1 MNINNITL
9 ILKKFFKK
17 YLLLR
22 IRNFTSKQNNAYL
35 IKRNELL
42 NEKSIS
48 EVNKDRT
55 TIKNQNIK
63 KILKKRLLNSSRFFI
78 IEYIKKVK
86 EPKAT
91 IKFE

>member
-1 MNINNITL
+1 MNINNVTL

-22 IRNFTSKQNNAYL
+22 IKNFTSKQNNAYL

-63 KILKKRLLNSSRFFI
+63 KILKKGLLNSSRLFI

>member
-22 IRNFTSKQNNAYL
+22 IKNFTSKQNNAYL

-63 KILKKRLLNSSRFFI
+63 KILKKGLLNSSRFFI
-78 IEYIKKVK
+78 IEYKKKVK

>member
-22 IRNFTSKQNNAYL
+22 IKNFTSKQNNAYL

>member
-22 IRNFTSKQNNAYL
+22 IKNFTSKQNKAYL

-63 KILKKRLLNSSRFFI
+63 KILKKGLLNSSRFFI
-78 IEYIKKVK
+78 IEYKKKVK

>member
-22 IRNFTSKQNNAYL
+22 IKNFISKQNNAYL

-42 NEKSIS
+42 NEKRIS

-63 KILKKRLLNSSRFFI
+63 KILKKRLLNSSRLFI

-86 EPKAT
+86 EPTAT

>member
-22 IRNFTSKQNNAYL
+22 IKNFTSKQNNAYL

-63 KILKKRLLNSSRFFI
+63 KILKKGLLNSSCLFI

-86 EPKAT
+86 EPTAT

>member
-22 IRNFTSKQNNAYL
+22 IKNFTSKQNNAYL

-63 KILKKRLLNSSRFFI
+63 KILKKGLLNSSRFFI